1 MEFEYTI
8 IGTEAKYRFTVSLVI
23 LISLGVNFWYCA
35 FQMRLKCREMLTN
48 ALRGE
53 GEMPEGVF
61 KPVEEIGELVEDAIF
76 NKFGNTGM
84 KYKNQLR
91 SRVFNLK
98 DKKNPALRENVLC
111 GVILPEKFANMTAEE
126 MASDEVS

>member
-1 MEFEYTI
+1 
-8 IGTEAKYRFTVSLVI
+8 
-23 LISLGVNFWYCA
+23 
-35 FQMRLKCREMLTN
+35 MRLKCREMLTN

-53 GEMPEGVF
+53 GDLPERIF

-98 DKKNPALRENVLC
+98 DKKNPALRESVLC
-111 GVILPEKFANMTAEE
+111 GTILPEKFANMTSEE
-126 MASDEVS
+126 MASDDVSERFSIIYLDDINGKHLSTMCFR

>member
-1 MEFEYTI
+1 
-8 IGTEAKYRFTVSLVI
+8 
-23 LISLGVNFWYCA
+23 
-35 FQMRLKCREMLTN
+35 MLTN

-53 GEMPEGVF
+53 REMPEGVF

-76 NKFGNTGM
+76 NKCGNTGM

-111 GVILPEKFANMTAEE
+111 GVILPEKFASMTTQE
-126 MASDEVS
+126 MASDDVSQVLN

>member
-1 MEFEYTI
+1 
-8 IGTEAKYRFTVSLVI
+8 
-23 LISLGVNFWYCA
+23 
-35 FQMRLKCREMLTN
+35 MRLKCREMLTN
-48 ALRGE
+48 ALSGD

-61 KPVEEIGELVEDAIF
+61 KPVEEIGELIEDAIF
-76 NKFGNTGM
+76 NKIGNTGM

-111 GVILPEKFANMTAEE
+111 GVILPEKFATMTSED
-126 MASDEVS
+126 MASDEVRQGINFNLMAIIKINPEEVNNYKLS